1 MNDMLQVKGLGKNY
15 QAFTLQDITF
25 TLPTGYVMGF
35 IGQNGAGKTTTMK
48 LILQMVQKDSGEV
61 LFMGSPISAVLK
73 QQIGVVFDSSFLLDD
88 WKVKDIEGIFSGF
101 YQNWDHALYEQ
112 YLHRFSLDKTK
123 KIKDLSRGMKTKMSL
138 AVALSFGAKLLILDE
153 PTSGLDPVARDEIL
167 EILQEYIQDGTRS
180 ILFSTHI
187 TSDLER
193 IADYITFIN
202 KGRMVY
208 TGLKDEFL
216 ESFYIVKGGRDVLTS
231 AQRQKIIGMR
241 MHSTGFDGLIHAQ
254 NKGEFNGM
262 MLEKPSIQ
270 DIMVY
275 ISKGEEE
282 E

>member
-1 MNDMLQVKGLGKNY
+1 MNDILQVEGLHKNY
-15 QAFTLQDITF
+15 PAFSLNDIHF

-48 LILQMVQKDSGEV
+48 LILQMVQKDSGQV
-61 LFMGSPISAVLK
+61 LFMGGPVNAKSK

-88 WKVKDIEGIFSGF
+88 WKVADIEGIFSGF
-101 YQNWDHALYEQ
+101 YQNWNHALYQ
-112 YLHRFSLDKTK
+112 SYLQRFALDKSK

-138 AVALSFGAKLLILDE
+138 AVALSYGAKLLILDE

-202 KGRMVY
+202 KGHMVY
-208 TGLKDEFL
+208 TGPKDEFM
-216 ESFYIVKGGRDVLTS
+216 ESFYIVKGGRQALS
-231 AQRQKIIGMR
+231 SEQRRKIIGLR
-241 MHSTGFDGLIHAQ
+241 EHSTGFDGLIHAQ
-254 NKGEFNGM
+254 DKNEFAGM
-262 MLEKPSIQ
+262 LIETPSIQ

-275 ISKGEEE
+275 ISKGAEEL
-282 E
+282 

>member
-1 MNDMLQVKGLGKNY
+1 MNNMLQVKGLGKNY
-15 QAFTLQDITF
+15 PTFTLSDITF

-61 LFMGSPISAVLK
+61 LFMDNPVSAKSK

-88 WKVKDIEGIFSGF
+88 WKVKDIEGIFAGF
-101 YQNWDHALYEQ
+101 YQGWDHALYQ
-112 YLHRFSLDKTK
+112 NYLSRFGLENTK

-138 AVALSFGAKLLILDE
+138 AVALSYGAKLLILDE

-202 KGRMVY
+202 KGHMVY
-208 TGLKDEFL
+208 TGLKDELL
-216 ESFYIVKGGRDVLTS
+216 ESFYIIKGGNNALS
-231 AQRQKIIGMR
+231 GGQRRKIIGLR
-241 MHSTGFDGLIHAQ
+241 EHSTGFDGLVHAQ
-254 NKGEFNGM
+254 DKDAFAGM
-262 MLEKPSIQ
+262 LMEKPSIQ

-275 ISKGEEE
+275 ISKGEDAQ
-282 E
+282 